1 MILKKSNDVESEHS
15 SPHSL
20 SKESSS
26 SSKTKFFEKDPML
39 LRRMI
44 GQDQSEIEPTQRK
57 NIFQSGCKINKWVC
71 SLIIDGG
78 SSTKVASTRLVEK
91 LCLETIPHAK
101 PYKLAWISKEREIDV
116 NKQVLINFSISY

>member
-57 NIFQSGCKINKWVC
+57 NIFQSGCKINK
-71 SLIIDGG
+71 
-78 SSTKVASTRLVEK
+78 
-91 LCLETIPHAK
+91 
-101 PYKLAWISKEREIDV
+101 
-116 NKQVLINFSISY
+116 